1 MGHGLISISA
11 KSFFVL
17 IKCLK
22 FLTLDE
28 FGLFFYGVNSSNQ
41 NSLNG
46 ELYGKFHFLFS
57 ISGHR
62 AEPIET

>member
-1 MGHGLISISA
+1 MPQIPNTRRVWI
-11 KSFFVL
+11 
-17 IKCLK
+17 
-22 FLTLDE
+22 
-28 FGLFFYGVNSSNQ
+28 FFYGVNSSNQ